1 MGKHNRLSRSM
12 NWTHSEH
19 PASTF
24 ALAALG
30 NACLAA
36 TEQGLWRWN
45 AKKSWQLIAPQFAQV
60 PISAIATS
68 GKIILIGSADG
79 VARSD
84 DSGTTWALA
93 TLPIKAHVLAL
104 ALSPCFDQDNIA
116 WAATAQDG
124 VLRSPDGGV
133 TWHAWNFGLLDLG
146 VNALLASPSFGE
158 DETVYAAT
166 EHGVFISENQGR
178 AWREFGF
185 PNEAGP
191 VTALAMGYRQLA
203 NSPCPI
209 FAATEGNGLWQCR
222 ENIWSRVASLK
233 AENVNGLINT
243 NTETIAATTDGVYAS
258 ADSKKWRKLSDAED
272 GVCLLKLGEQLIIGT
287 AGGGMWHAD
296 I

>member
-1 MGKHNRLSRSM
+1 M
-12 NWTHSEH
+12 NWTHSVH

-24 ALAALG
+24 ALAPLG
-30 NACLAA
+30 NTCLAA

-45 AKKSWQLIAPQFAQV
+45 AKQGWQPTAPQFAQV

-84 DSGTTWALA
+84 DGGTTWALA

-104 ALSPCFDQDNIA
+104 ALSPCFAQDNIA

-124 VLRSPDGGV
+124 VLRSPDGGIS
-133 TWHAWNFGLLDLG
+133 WHAWNFGLLDLG
-146 VNALLASPSFGE
+146 VNALAASPNFGE
-158 DETVYAAT
+158 DETAYAAT

-191 VTALAMGYRQLA
+191 VTVLALVETRRLNTTDRASLQ
-203 NSPCPI
+203 
-209 FAATEGNGLWQCR
+209 AATEGNGLWQCR
-222 ENIWSRVASLK
+222 ENVWSRIATLK
-233 AENVNGLINT
+233 AENVNGLISAN
-243 NTETIAATTDGVYAS
+243 NEMIAATTDGIYAS
-258 ADSKKWRKLSDAED
+258 ADAKKWRKLSEVED
-272 GVCLLKLGEQLIIGT
+272 GVCLLKLGEQLIVGT
-287 AGGGMWHAD
+287 AGGGMWHTD
-296 I
+296 